1 MLVFAAAVASALV
14 FSFFCSISEAV
25 LLSVSHAD
33 IESLGESRA
42 GTILRKFK
50 KQIDVPI
57 AAILILNT
65 IANTMGAAVGGATF
79 AEEFDAPLWVFSVTF
94 TVAVLLFTEIVPKTL
109 GVTFVRRLA
118 APVAFSVNVL
128 RWLLA
133 PAIALTRTVSGLLTR
148 GRQAPV
154 TSLEEIGLLAA
165 LGRIE
170 GAVLPR
176 VATII
181 EGATRLRS
189 LRARDVM
196 VPRTSVAVI
205 SGQRSLADN
214 LRMVRASGHSRFP
227 YSDKGDLDSVQG
239 IILTKD
245 LMFHLREAQEEP
257 EWAKLYGAPLMVSGA
272 TPLDRLLR
280 TFQEERRHMALVL
293 DEYGGTQGIVT
304 MEDVLEEI
312 VGEIEDESDRV
323 GRFITRRP
331 DGSVLCSGRAES
343 RKVFELFGVT
353 ADVESL
359 SIGGFVAEQVGRVPN
374 TGDQFCWNGI
384 EVDVI
389 VASPRRAERVVLRR
403 VKPDDDASSVK
414 RASEAVAG

>member
-1 MLVFAAAVASALV
+1 MIVFAAAVASALV

-42 GTILRKFK
+42 GRILRRFK

-65 IANTMGAAVGGATF
+65 IANTMGASVGGATF
-79 AEEFDAPLWVFSVTF
+79 AEEFDAPLWTFSLTF

-118 APVAFSVNVL
+118 APVAVSVNVL
-128 RWLLA
+128 RFLLA
-133 PAIALTRTVSGLLTR
+133 PAIALTRTVSGFLTR
-148 GRQAPV
+148 GQRSPV

-165 LGRIE
+165 LGRTE
-170 GAVLPR
+170 GALLPR

-196 VPRTSVAVI
+196 VPRTSVALL
-205 SGQRSLADN
+205 SGQRSLVDN
-214 LRMVRASGHSRFP
+214 LRVVRSSGHSRFP
-227 YSDKGDLDSVQG
+227 YSAKGDLDSVEG
-239 IILTKD
+239 IVLTKD
-245 LMFHLREAQEEP
+245 LMFHLREAQSEP
-257 EWAKLYGAPLMVSGA
+257 NWEQLLGAPLMVSGA

-280 TFQEERRHMALVL
+280 VFQEERRHMALVL
-293 DEYGGTQGIVT
+293 DEYGGAQGIVT
-304 MEDVLEEI
+304 MEDVLEEL

-331 DGSVLCSGRAES
+331 DGSISCSGRAES
-343 RKVFELFGVT
+343 RKVFEFLGVP
-353 ADVESL
+353 VEGESL
-359 SIGGFVAEQVGRVPN
+359 SIGGFVAEQVGRVPR
-374 TGDQFCWNGI
+374 TGDHFCYKGI
-384 EVDVI
+384 DVEVI
-389 VASPRRAERVVLRR
+389 VASPRRAERVLLRR
-403 VKPDDDASSVK
+403 AKAESGQPSVTSSV
-414 RASEAVAG
+414 G